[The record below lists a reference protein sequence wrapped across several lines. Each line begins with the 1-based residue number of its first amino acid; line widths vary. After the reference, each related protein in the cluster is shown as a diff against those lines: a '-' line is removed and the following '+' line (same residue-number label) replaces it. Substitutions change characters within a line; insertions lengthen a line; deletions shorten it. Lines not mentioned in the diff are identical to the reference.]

1 MPLGFR
7 TWEGRT
13 SATTHEPGDLP
24 RAWSRVRAHR
34 AGVPVAM
41 LPWITKDHGASVVQ
55 RDVVRDAKPHV
66 ERQHF
71 LLLCRNLPE
80 GSIQLTA

>member
-66 ERQHF
+66 ERHAISLRGRPLQ
-71 LLLCRNLPE
+71 
-80 GSIQLTA
+80 GTIQLIV